1 MVSKSSFAQN
11 PANKMSVVLCSGLL
25 FRLVLCASGER
36 VFGSVLLASV
46 KSITLPMSLRGTLL
60 CLFVVTLSK
69 GVLKKILNPLCRE
82 HKINTK
88 CLKND
93 LSAILQ

>member
-1 MVSKSSFAQN
+1 
-11 PANKMSVVLCSGLL
+11 MSVFLCGGLL
-25 FRLVLCASGER
+25 LGLCTSGEP

-46 KSITLPMSLRGTLL
+46 KSITLPMSLRRTLL

-69 GVLKKILNPLCRE
+69 GVLKTIPNPLC
-82 HKINTK
+82 HDTKTQNPPK
-88 CLKND
+88 CLKKD